1 LLIIGIA
8 VLLTALFLW
17 AVDSL
22 LFMLVRYATGQG

>member
-1 LLIIGIA
+1 

>member
-1 LLIIGIA
+1 
-8 VLLTALFLW
+8 LLTALFLW